1 MEERSRMFSTA
12 FPLNY
17 HLTFFEQ
24 LINMHEKIFVFK
36 ERHILL
42 MCCYKVFK
50 RATLFKLKIY
60 NDNLGVFPTPT
71 HNITVH
77 LKYNV

>member
-1 MEERSRMFSTA
+1 
-12 FPLNY
+12 
-17 HLTFFEQ
+17 
-24 LINMHEKIFVFK
+24 
-36 ERHILL
+36 